1 MRQLSQKFKSEQKVN
16 VFNETEEETTSRK
29 IYAEDYELLRKWGFL
44 KKKKHNEMLFEII
57 DFVRPILVEG
67 RYDELPFVE
76 RPYKVMDSHK
86 AVRIMVDD
94 NDLLAIHAKRQ
105 NISMK
110 RLISSCIKYYK
121 RNKLDEESQ
130 EK

>member
-1 MRQLSQKFKSEQKVN
+1 LRQLSHKFKSEQKVS
-16 VFNETEEETTSRK
+16 VFDETEEETTSRK
-29 IYAEDYELLRKWGFL
+29 IYKDDYELLRKLGYL
-44 KKKKHNEMLFEII
+44 ENKKHNVVLFEII

-86 AVRIMVDD
+86 AVRIMVED
-94 NDLLAIHAKRQ
+94 NELLAIHAKRQ

-121 RNKLDEESQ
+121 QFKLDDKSQ
-130 EK
+130 AE